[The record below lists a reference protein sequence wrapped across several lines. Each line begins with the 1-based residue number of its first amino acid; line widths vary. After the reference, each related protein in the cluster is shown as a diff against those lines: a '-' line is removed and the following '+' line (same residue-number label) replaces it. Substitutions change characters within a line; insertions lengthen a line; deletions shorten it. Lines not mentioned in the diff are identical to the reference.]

1 MVNLANFVI
10 IGTQITNIKHI
21 IMKHIPRK
29 EFQAYES
36 PQAECLLVRTG
47 SAFLYVSGGEPE
59 SITEDDVELDFNY

>member
-1 MVNLANFVI
+1 
-10 IGTQITNIKHI
+10 
-21 IMKHIPRK
+21 MKHIPRK